1 MSEMPWN
8 FQRPKMAGTAKKSG
22 VTLIELLIVVLLLAV
37 LTVIAVPRISQ
48 SSQAAKLNACIAT
61 IEVINTIIEMYN
73 ADNGSYP
80 AMLTVITQNTAF
92 FPGGEPTCPL
102 AVTAYPNALV
112 NDRLD
117 VVTHFATH

>member
-1 MSEMPWN
+1 MGEMPWN

-80 AMLTVITQNTAF
+80 AVLTVITQDTTF
-92 FPGGEPTCPL
+92 FPDIEPTCPL
-102 AVTAYPNALV
+102 TGAAYPNALV

>member
-1 MSEMPWN
+1 MPWN

-80 AMLTVITQNTAF
+80 ATLTVITQDTTF
-92 FPGGEPTCPL
+92 FPEGEPTCPL
-102 AVTAYPNALV
+102 TVAAYPNVLV

-117 VVTHFATH
+117 VTTHMATH